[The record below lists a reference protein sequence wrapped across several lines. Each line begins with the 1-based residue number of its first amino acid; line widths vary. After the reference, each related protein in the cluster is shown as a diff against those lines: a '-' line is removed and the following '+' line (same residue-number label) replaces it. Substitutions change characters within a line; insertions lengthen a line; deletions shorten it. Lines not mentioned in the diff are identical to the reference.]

1 MYIIFATKLFFTKDT
16 FQKRDHFMKNASR
29 FSALAAVLLAGAVS
43 ACTTIRE
50 LPPDPAD
57 AEMSVE
63 QTEEREY
70 SRKLLE
76 AFLRDKLHLTM
87 HRDKR
92 YLQPVSHGVLFV
104 GTFIKPGREYLSNRT
119 VGKMSERCEG
129 YGKRLDT
136 DDFDICDLMH
146 MEQVIN
152 SYLGFCMRRKT
163 LSFRRLYIDKMGSL
177 FWKYFYVRGCYRSVR
192 VKSKYRLLN

>member
-16 FQKRDHFMKNASR
+16 FQERDHFMKNASR

-76 AFLRDKLHLTM
+76 AFLKNDASGFIDLLSPEMKEEFGKDKFELSRKVITETLG
-87 HRDKR
+87 
-92 YLQPVSHGVLFV
+92 QPVSFSYVTALEHIAITPYIWQVRFVLKNKEDKEYCSEALFRVLAGHDTQGNVIIV
-104 GTFIKPGREYLSNRT
+104 GFNFL
-119 VGKMSERCEG
+119 
-129 YGKRLDT
+129 
-136 DDFDICDLMH
+136 
-146 MEQVIN
+146 
-152 SYLGFCMRRKT
+152 
-163 LSFRRLYIDKMGSL
+163 
-177 FWKYFYVRGCYRSVR
+177 
-192 VKSKYRLLN
+192 

>member
-76 AFLRDKLHLTM
+76 AFLKNDASGFIALLSPEMKEEFGKDKFELSRKVITETLG
-87 HRDKR
+87 K
-92 YLQPVSHGVLFV
+92 PVSFSYVTALEHIAITPYIWKVRFVLKNKEDKEYYSEALFRVLAGHDTSGNVIIV
-104 GTFIKPGREYLSNRT
+104 GFNFL
-119 VGKMSERCEG
+119 
-129 YGKRLDT
+129 
-136 DDFDICDLMH
+136 
-146 MEQVIN
+146 
-152 SYLGFCMRRKT
+152 
-163 LSFRRLYIDKMGSL
+163 
-177 FWKYFYVRGCYRSVR
+177 
-192 VKSKYRLLN
+192 